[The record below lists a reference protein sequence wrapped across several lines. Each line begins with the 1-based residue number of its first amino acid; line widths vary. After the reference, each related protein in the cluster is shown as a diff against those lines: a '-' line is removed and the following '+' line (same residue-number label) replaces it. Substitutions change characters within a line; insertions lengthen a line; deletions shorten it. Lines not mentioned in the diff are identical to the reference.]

1 MEAYRPPRPTPMNLR
16 FLARPAALLATLSYA
31 VTLNYARG
39 FARIDPATTAACS
52 LTGAAIAAVPLAL
65 LSEGVPVLV
74 LPESW
79 AALLG
84 IGLVST
90 SFSFLLMYRL
100 LPRVGGV
107 NFSIT
112 TLIAPVSAIVLGVLV
127 LGEQLTPLELLGVAG
142 IFLGLIV
149 MDGRLVRRFL
159 PKRAVAS

>member
-1 MEAYRPPRPTPMNLR
+1 MSLIYKPFYWAY
-16 FLARPAALLATLSYA
+16 LATSGAWYWTRRRF
-31 VTLNYARG
+31 TLAG
-39 FARIDPATTAACS
+39 LWVAAGVVVTAA
-52 LTGAAIAAVPLAL
+52 TGVDIENTV
-65 LSEGVPVLV
+65 SYQSFVL
-74 LPESW
+74 
-79 AALLG
+79 LLG
-84 IGLVST
+84 FLTFAFVS
-90 SFSFLLMYRL
+90 SFFFRAKFSATRL